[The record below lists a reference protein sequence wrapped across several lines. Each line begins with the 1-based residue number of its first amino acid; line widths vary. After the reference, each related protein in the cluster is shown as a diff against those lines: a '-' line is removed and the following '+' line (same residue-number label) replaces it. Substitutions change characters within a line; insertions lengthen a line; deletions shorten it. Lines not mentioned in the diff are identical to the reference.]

1 MKKYVL
7 LFVGGALSLTA
18 CVKHVIIPTPE
29 PPPVLVEFDCQFDGN
44 INGTTKSL
52 ASGVNGFE
60 CSHLNT
66 IVTVTDNDTKGVWYN
81 EIHHPSSSE
90 AIRLTHGE
98 IAWPAA
104 DALPTLD
111 DWSAFYTSNVT
122 PVIADAGEAGVE
134 LSYTDNAGTV
144 FKTRDTSNYAN
155 SIVYTFVEAESADN
169 GSFVKFTATI
179 DVKLYSEGG
188 TLKTIN
194 AATLKGAYKFQ

>member
-1 MKKYVL
+1 MRKYL
-7 LFVGGALSLTA
+7 LLIAGILSLTS
-18 CVKHVIIPTPE
+18 CVKHVIVPPPQ
-29 PPPVLVEFDCQFDGN
+29 PPPVLVEFDCEFIGN
-44 INGTTKSL
+44 INGTSKSL
-52 ASGVNGFE
+52 ISGINGFE

-66 IVTVTDNDTKGVWYN
+66 IVTVTNSDTKGVWYN
-81 EIHHPSSSE
+81 EINHPSSSE

-98 IAWPAA
+98 LSWPAA
-104 DALPTLD
+104 DAMPTLA
-111 DWSAFYTSNVT
+111 DWNAFYTGNVT
-122 PVIADAGEAGVE
+122 PVLADAGEGGVE

-155 SIVYTFVEAESADN
+155 SIVYTFVEAESAEN